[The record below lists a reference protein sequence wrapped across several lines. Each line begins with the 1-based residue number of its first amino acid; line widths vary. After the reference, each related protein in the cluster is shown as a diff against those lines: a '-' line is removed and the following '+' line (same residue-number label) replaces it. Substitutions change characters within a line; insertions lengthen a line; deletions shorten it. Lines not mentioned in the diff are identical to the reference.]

1 MQTFI
6 ALMSFKNEI
15 EIQNEVKFAILI
27 AFSLLPFPDIL
38 FSISVYAED
47 LPKQT
52 KTDRFLRMNLFVLIG
67 ISILIS

>member
-15 EIQNEVKFAILI
+15 KMQNEGMFAILI
-27 AFSLLPFPDIL
+27 ASLLLPFPDIP

-52 KTDRFLRMNLFVLIG
+52 KTDRFLRMNLFILIG